1 MVRLVLVSTT
11 TTHTS
16 TIVYSLSRPPFL
28 GLGIGRAFGF
38 RLHYCRHGL
47 SQTVEDTNWSV
58 FCFRFVFF
66 CRQSIGLFEIL
77 CIETCGGYWRLPRRL
92 TSWIRPATAIFI
104 KWKSK
109 GCGGYWRLT
118 RRLPL
123 NSVLLLWFYRKV
135 VVYTRLNILLLKECM
150 HHLGVKILEFSP
162 GGAGETFT
170 NQRQQTFMMQNEA
183 QKKLLVTIV
192 GGL

>member
-1 MVRLVLVSTT
+1 MDKWLDLFWFPRQQHIQVPLFTLWAGLPSWALALAVPLAFAFTT
-11 TTHTS
+11 ADMAWAK
-16 TIVYSLSRPPFL
+16 LSRTQ
-28 GLGIGRAFGF
+28 IGRFF
-38 RLHYCRHGL
+38 
-47 SQTVEDTNWSV
+47 V
-58 FCFRFVFF
+58 FVLFFF

-162 GGAGETFT
+162 GGAGEIFT
-170 NQRQQTFMMQNEA
+170 NQRQQTFMMQNA
-183 QKKLLVTIV
+183 TQKNF
-192 GGL
+192 